1 MLAASDC
8 TSPINGISY
17 LADRYSFRGVEGEAI
32 TIEAMSTGINGPL
45 YVYLLHADGTQVASS
60 GVGNTPPTVV
70 SIPSGG
76 GSFTLPT
83 TDTYLIEVSSSATGS
98 YLLTLGGPSTPY
110 TMTGAVPSG
119 GPLAGVTI
127 TFSVVAGPGAVP
139 TAVTTDA
146 AGVWSQTG
154 FVPGTVYRATP
165 SLSAYVFSP
174 VSADF
179 DAPGVANFTGYPITC
194 SAFTVT
200 PITVGQTVSGML
212 AANDC
217 TSPIN
222 GISYHAD
229 RYSFSGVEGEAFTI
243 EATST
248 DINGYLYVYLLH
260 ADGTQVTSSVGYG
273 PPTVVSIPSGGG
285 SFTLPA
291 TGTYLIEVSSYATG
305 SGSYLLTLGGP
316 STPYTMA
323 GAVISGGPLAGVT
336 ITFSVVAGPGAVPT
350 AVTTGAAGMW
360 CQAGFVPGKVYRAT
374 PSLP

>member
-17 LADRYSFRGVEGEAI
+17 HADRYSFDGVEGEAI
-32 TIEAMSTGINGPL
+32 TIEAMSTDINGPL
-45 YVYLLHADGTQVASS
+45 YVYLRHADGTQVASS

-83 TDTYLIEVSSSATGS
+83 TDTYLIEVSSYATGS

-110 TMTGAVPSG
+110 TMAGAVTSG

-146 AGVWSQTG
+146 AGGWRQTG

-179 DAPGVANFTGYPITC
+179 EAPGVVNFTA
-194 SAFTVT
+194 SSEERR
-200 PITVGQTVSGML
+200 VGNVRRTAGWPSDSGL
-212 AANDC
+212 
-217 TSPIN
+217 
-222 GISYHAD
+222 
-229 RYSFSGVEGEAFTI
+229 
-243 EATST
+243 
-248 DINGYLYVYLLH
+248 
-260 ADGTQVTSSVGYG
+260 
-273 PPTVVSIPSGGG
+273 
-285 SFTLPA
+285 
-291 TGTYLIEVSSYATG
+291 
-305 SGSYLLTLGGP
+305 
-316 STPYTMA
+316 
-323 GAVISGGPLAGVT
+323 
-336 ITFSVVAGPGAVPT
+336 
-350 AVTTGAAGMW
+350 
-360 CQAGFVPGKVYRAT
+360 RA
-374 PSLP
+374 